1 MLISKSWQLRYSVG
15 FGESISGG
23 DVWGRTGPERIS
35 MSADSAAVAGF
46 FQTEQGDLSNRFQ
59 SEVWW
64 EAVEGACADAG
75 VFVGDI
81 DGMVGDGP
89 RGIGL
94 RNVMPGAGLAEQLG
108 RPLRF
113 HARSE
118 TGAGSTLSALNLA
131 AYALGSGQA
140 EVVVIATA
148 TAGSAEGYGGADR
161 RSAVAAMAKLSG
173 PYEYVYGTTRVADY
187 AIFAMRHFYEYGTTA
202 EQLAEV
208 AVAQRHAATLH
219 PLSIN
224 GRRGEITVEDVI
236 TSPLV
241 ADPLHRLDC
250 CVVNQGAA
258 AIVVTR
264 LEHARALRR
273 HAPVVLLG
281 YGEGH
286 SHIDPN
292 ALESLTES
300 PARISAAATAFRT
313 AGVSPE
319 DMDVAGIADHFTI
332 GVILGLEDAGFC
344 KRGEG
349 GSFVEEGGT
358 GLSGHLPTNTSGG
371 FLSFSHAGHCGLFTV
386 IDVVEQ
392 LRHAAGPRQVTSAQ
406 LGFVTASGGAEQA
419 HSAAVLGRA

>member
-1 MLISKSWQLRYSVG
+1 MV
-15 FGESISGG
+15 
-23 DVWGRTGPERIS
+23 
-35 MSADSAAVAGF
+35 AVAGI
-46 FQTEQGDLSNRFQ
+46 FQTEQGDLSDRFQ
-59 SEVWW
+59 PDVWW

-75 VFVGDI
+75 VSLSDI

-89 RGIGL
+89 NGVGL
-94 RNVMPGAGLAEQLG
+94 RQVMPGAGVAEQLG
-108 RPLRF
+108 KSLRF

-131 AYALGSGQA
+131 AYALDSGQA
-140 EVVVIATA
+140 ELVVIATA
-148 TAGSAEGYGGADR
+148 TAGAGEGYGGADR

-173 PYEYVYGTTRVADY
+173 PYEYVYGTTRVSDY
-187 AIFAMRHFYEYGTTA
+187 AIYAMRHFYEYGTTS

-219 PLSIN
+219 PLSVN
-224 GRRGEITVEDVI
+224 GWRGELTVEDVVR
-236 TSPLV
+236 SPLI

-258 AIVVTR
+258 AIVMSRIDHV
-264 LEHARALRR
+264 RALGR
-273 HAPVVLLG
+273 HVPVTLLG

-292 ALESLTES
+292 AVESLTES
-300 PARISAAATAFRT
+300 PARTAAAATAFRM
-313 AGVSPE
+313 AGVGPE
-319 DMDVAGIADHFTI
+319 DIDVAGIADHFTI
-332 GVILGLEDAGFC
+332 GVILALEDAGFC

-349 GSFVEEGGT
+349 GSFVEGGGT

-371 FLSFSHAGHCGLFTV
+371 FLSFSHAGHCGLFSV

-392 LRHAAGPRQVTSAQ
+392 LRHDAGPRQIAGAR
-406 LGFVTASGGAEQA
+406 LGFATGSGGAEQA
-419 HSAAVLGRA
+419 HSAAVLGRT

>member
-1 MLISKSWQLRYSVG
+1 
-15 FGESISGG
+15 
-23 DVWGRTGPERIS
+23 
-35 MSADSAAVAGF
+35 MSARGSATIAGIY
-46 FQTEQGDLSNRFQ
+46 QTEQGDLSDRFQ

-75 VFVGDI
+75 LSVSDI

-89 RGIGL
+89 RGVGL

-108 RPLRF
+108 KPLRF

-118 TGAGSTLSALNLA
+118 TGAGSTLSAVNLA
-131 AYALGSGQA
+131 AYALQSGQA
-140 EVVVIATA
+140 EVVVVATA
-148 TAGSAEGYGGADR
+148 AAGEAEGYGGADR
-161 RSAVAAMAKLSG
+161 QSAVAAMAKLSG
-173 PYEYVYGTTRVADY
+173 PYEYVYGTTRVSDY
-187 AIFAMRHFYEYGTTA
+187 AIFAMRHFHEFGTTA

-219 PLSIN
+219 PLSLN
-224 GRRGEITVEDVI
+224 GWRGEITVEDVVN
-236 TSPLV
+236 SPLI

-258 AIVVTR
+258 AIVLTR
-264 LEHARALRR
+264 VEHARALGR

-300 PARISAAATAFRT
+300 PAAISAAATAFQT
-313 AGVSPE
+313 AGVTPR
-319 DMDVAGIADHFTI
+319 DVDVAGIADHFTI
-332 GVILGLEDAGFC
+332 GVLLGLEDAGFC

-349 GSFVEEGGT
+349 GSFVEHGGT

-392 LRHAAGPRQVTSAQ
+392 LRHAAGPRQVANAR
-406 LGFVTASGGAEQA
+406 LGFVTGSGGAQQA
-419 HSAAVLGRA
+419 HAAAVLGRA